1 MMKNSPLRNT
11 IKFLGVV
18 SLSLTSLL
26 SLVTFAEEE
35 STSFSVEQ
43 SNSLDVTEQPLDFYK
58 GRFIISKETDEKN
71 FAGLPGRTF
80 DIVAMPKL
88 ETLLPKQPS
97 LTGLKE
103 GWNYNKVHTV
113 KEGAQIFIDKKIVK
127 VEYYKEGVIS
137 RTASFDDEKF
147 RGWFYKYDADGEKHG
162 LQIFVDAKYTSI
174 EYYEYGTLV
183 STSFYRK
190 GRPRGWFYQYEH
202 DQKQGYQF
210 YIQRNE
216 NKVAYYE
223 QDQLIS
229 EGFYTKGVPSGTFN
243 YYKNDK
249 LDGKQILLKGEDKWK
264 VETFKDGKKEGLFGT
279 FVKNSKE
286 GWHYEYEKGKRITRA
301 YFKENQKIK

>member
-1 MMKNSPLRNT
+1 MKHSTPQVAVKYLAF
-11 IKFLGVV
+11 I
-18 SLSLTSLL
+18 SLTLL
-26 SLVTFAEEE
+26 STLSFSSVAKEI
-35 STSFSVEQ
+35 STSFSTDQEEAFEV
-43 SNSLDVTEQPLDFYK
+43 VEQPLDFFK
-58 GRFIISKETDEKN
+58 GRFIISKETEEKN

-80 DIVAMPKL
+80 EIVAMPKL

-103 GWNYNKVHTV
+103 GWNYKKVHTV
-113 KEGAQIFIDKKIVK
+113 KDGAQIFIDKKIVK
-127 VEYYKEGVIS
+127 VEYFKEGILS
-137 RTASFDDEKF
+137 HTASFNDKEF
-147 RGWFYKYDADGEKHG
+147 RGWFYKYDADGAKHG
-162 LQIFVDAKYTSI
+162 LQIFVDAKYTSV

-202 DQKQGYQF
+202 DEKQGYQF

-223 QDQLIS
+223 QGQLLQ

-249 LDGKQILLKGEDKWK
+249 LDGKQILLKSEDKWK
-264 VETFKDGKKEGLFGT
+264 VQTYKDGKKEGHFGT
-279 FVKNSKE
+279 FVKNNKE
-286 GWHYEYEKGKRITRA
+286 GWHYEYENGKRISRA
-301 YFKENQKIK
+301 YYKENKRIK